1 MPFSPFAFMA
11 EQAAGPVVPTSG
23 LIGWYDASDYV
34 SGSGTWSDISGQSN
48 DLVLTG
54 TYSLD
59 ASTMGGDSILLDPG
73 KGESFGVSDW
83 TSTTDITYIEII
95 RPDSE
100 GNFKGSWGLDI
111 GATSL
116 DPGGFQLDGINRI
129 YTWVNTATGYYL
141 NAQTYLTGSNN
152 FVARRLSSGF
162 DGTTLKV
169 SYGNSDA
176 VSLTHYGSG
185 SFTLGRGG
193 ATTYASSSN
202 CAMNIGRPGDLSEA
216 IYGMTGNYAVGLYYN
231 RILSDAEIE
240 VVYNY
245 YSSSY
250 SLV

>member
-1 MPFSPFAFMA
+1 MPFSPFAF
-11 EQAAGPVVPTSG
+11 
-23 LIGWYDASDYV
+23 IGGTNLPIPSEGAVGWFEASNYE
-34 SGSGTWSDISGQSN
+34 SGSGTWPDISGQFN
-48 DLVLTG
+48 DLVFTG
-54 TYSLD
+54 SYSLD
-59 ASTMGGDSILLDPG
+59 ASTMGGASILLDPG
-73 KGESFGVSDW
+73 AGESLSVSDW
-83 TSTTDITYIEII
+83 ANTTDITYIEII

-100 GNFKGSWGLDI
+100 GSGKGSWGLDI
-111 GATSL
+111 GPAESL
-116 DPGGFQLDGINRI
+116 EPMGYQFDGTNRI
-129 YTWVNTATGYYL
+129 YTWVNTATGFYL

-162 DGTTLKV
+162 NGNTLQV

-193 ATTYASSSN
+193 ATTYPSSSD
-202 CAMNIGRPGDLSEA
+202 CSMKIGRPGDLGEA
-216 IYGMTGNYAVGLYYN
+216 VYGMTGNYAVGIYYN

-240 VVYNY
+240 AVYNY